1 MGDKTLKEK
10 TATGLFWGG
19 ISNTIQQVLSLL
31 FGVFLARI
39 LNAEEY
45 GMVGMLTIFSLIANS
60 IQESGF
66 TSALA
71 IKSEVKHTDFNAVFW
86 FSLLMGGILYVLLFF
101 LAPFIAKF
109 YGLPELVP
117 LARFIFLGFLF
128 SSMGTAQSAYL
139 FRHLM
144 VKQKAQAQI
153 IGLAVSG
160 TLAVILALKGLSYWS
175 IAIQG
180 VVYVA
185 VVTFMLWFFSPWRP
199 GWPVSFEPLKKMY
212 GFSGKVLITNLFNHI
227 NNNILTV
234 LLGKLFSPSQVGDY
248 TQASKWN
255 AMSSNV
261 IINMIN
267 GVAQPVLAEAAEE
280 KERHKRVFRKMLKF
294 TAFLSFPAMFGLAII
309 AEEFIVLTITAKWL
323 PSVPLLQVLCVG
335 GGFAPITYLYTHLII
350 SKGKSSIYMW
360 NVIALGILQ
369 VFLMLSLSSYG
380 ILMMV
385 IGFVTLNI
393 LWLMVWHSFVR
404 REIDYSLR
412 ETLTD
417 IVFFALISFLIMLFV
432 YHLMSGV
439 ESMLLR
445 LILKVVI
452 GAILYALIMLLFQ
465 RSLIIET
472 IRMIFKIKNK

>member
-1 MGDKTLKEK
+1 
-10 TATGLFWGG
+10 
-19 ISNTIQQVLSLL
+19 
-31 FGVFLARI
+31 
-39 LNAEEY
+39 
-45 GMVGMLTIFSLIANS
+45 
-60 IQESGF
+60 
-66 TSALA
+66 
-71 IKSEVKHTDFNAVFW
+71 
-86 FSLLMGGILYVLLFF
+86 
-101 LAPFIAKF
+101 
-109 YGLPELVP
+109 
-117 LARFIFLGFLF
+117 LF

-185 VVTFMLWFFSPWRP
+185 VVTFMLWLFSPWRP